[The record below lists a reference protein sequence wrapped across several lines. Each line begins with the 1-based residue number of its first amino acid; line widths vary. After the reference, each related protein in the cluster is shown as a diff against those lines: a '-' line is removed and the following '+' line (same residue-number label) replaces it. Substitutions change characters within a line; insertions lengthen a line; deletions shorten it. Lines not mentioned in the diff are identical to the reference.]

1 MSNLGIIN
9 NELGAYDIVGTLAW
23 LNFLYRWT
31 VLEVILGDYIGVPPL
46 DVANDIGLLI
56 IEVRGDCFISHLFFF
71 LEDCLL
77 AKNNLSNF

>member
-56 IEVRGDCFISHLFFF
+56 IEGVKILLSGDFFISHLFFF
-71 LEDCLL
+71 LED
-77 AKNNLSNF
+77 